1 MSWRKVL
8 ERVNIFILIKVPC
21 FCTKNKASSG
31 EISLKYYPV
40 NPSIPFFLMS
50 HTLKLAAKTYKT
62 PNNSTAVK
70 KVYVNLKISFN
81 LYPDM
86 FNNVS
91 SLLRFEM
98 NASLKWAVYAFRTF
112 GLLLFFRPLT
122 LFYKPSLTDLWGLW
136 L

>member
-1 MSWRKVL
+1 
-8 ERVNIFILIKVPC
+8 
-21 FCTKNKASSG
+21 
-31 EISLKYYPV
+31 
-40 NPSIPFFLMS
+40 MS

-91 SLLRFEM
+91 SLLHFEM

-112 GLLLFFRPLT
+112 VLSIVFQA
-122 LFYKPSLTDLWGLW
+122 TDTFLQA
-136 L
+136 